1 MDSDDNVN
9 NVIEIAY
16 DRRRLES
23 LKNARVDTEQLF
35 ARCKVT
41 IQASQ
46 ELLQQ
51 VDDLLMRSRIK
62 AGGAEI

>member
-1 MDSDDNVN
+1 MNSDKEA
-9 NVIEIAY
+9 IEFAY

-23 LKNARVDTEQLF
+23 LKNVVVDTQELYT
-35 ARCKVT
+35 RCQVT

-51 VDDLLMRSRIK
+51 VDDLLMRSRIH
-62 AGGAEI
+62 